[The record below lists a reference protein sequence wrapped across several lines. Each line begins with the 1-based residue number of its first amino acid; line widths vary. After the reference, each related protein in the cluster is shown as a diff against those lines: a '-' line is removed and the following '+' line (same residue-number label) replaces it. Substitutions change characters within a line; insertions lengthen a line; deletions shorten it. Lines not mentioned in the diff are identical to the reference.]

1 MHLVALY
8 RLNKP
13 FSDVGQHEY
22 TRLITVGFNLM
33 IVQPPPSTSVLPD
46 EVAKF
51 SAIAD
56 EWWDPQGKFKPLH
69 KFNPE
74 RIRYVRD
81 SMAAHFSRDLTQ
93 PNPFHGLSLLDVGCG
108 GGLIAEPLAR
118 LGFNVTAI
126 DASDK
131 NIGVAKL
138 HAAKSGLEI
147 NYDCMP
153 PEQLLDSSQRF
164 DVVLA
169 LEVVEHVADVTA
181 FLNTVG
187 RLVAPGGALVGA
199 TLNRTLKSLAMAKFG
214 AEYVLRWLP
223 IGTHDWR
230 KFVRP
235 SELAAGLR
243 GSGLAVQDL
252 KGMSYDL
259 FRDRWLIS
267 DDLDINYMMLAT
279 RA

>member
-1 MHLVALY
+1 M
-8 RLNKP
+8 
-13 FSDVGQHEY
+13 
-22 TRLITVGFNLM
+22 
-33 IVQPPPSTSVLPD
+33 TSAQAAHQTTALPD

-81 SMAAHFSRDLTQ
+81 SVAVRFSRTLTG
-93 PNPFHGLSLLDVGCG
+93 PAPFNGLNLLDVGCG

-118 LGFNVTAI
+118 LGFNVTGI
-126 DASDK
+126 DASEK

-138 HAAKSGLEI
+138 HAESSGLKI
-147 NYDCMP
+147 DYDCKT
-153 PEQLLDSSQRF
+153 PEQLLDIDKRF

-169 LEVVEHVADVTA
+169 LEVVEHVADVNA
-181 FLNTVG
+181 FLSAAG
-187 RLVAPGGALVGA
+187 QLVAPGGTLIAA
-199 TLNRTLKSLAMAKFG
+199 TLNRTLKSLAMAKIG

-230 KFVRP
+230 KFVKP

-243 GSGLAVQDL
+243 VAGLSVQEM
-252 KGMSYDL
+252 KGMTYDV
-259 FRDRWLIS
+259 FRDRWVLS
-267 DDLDINYMMLAT
+267 DDVDVNYMMLAT

>member
-1 MHLVALY
+1 MSAAHAQPTTAL
-8 RLNKP
+8 P
-13 FSDVGQHEY
+13 E
-22 TRLITVGFNLM
+22 
-33 IVQPPPSTSVLPD
+33 

-74 RIRYVRD
+74 RIRFVRD
-81 SMAAHFSRDLTQ
+81 RMATHFARALSGPAAFQ
-93 PNPFHGLSLLDVGCG
+93 GLRLLDIGCG

-118 LGFNVTAI
+118 LGFSVTGI

-138 HAAKSGLEI
+138 HAEKSSLEI
-147 NYDCMP
+147 RYDCKT
-153 PEQLLDSSQRF
+153 PEQLLEIPQRY

-169 LEVVEHVADVTA
+169 LEVVEHVADVDV
-181 FLNTVG
+181 FLHAAG
-187 RLVAPGGALVGA
+187 QLVAPGGALIAA
-199 TLNRTLKSLAMAKFG
+199 TLNRTLKSLAMAKIG

-235 SELAAGLR
+235 SELAAGVR
-243 GSGLAVQDL
+243 SAGLVVQDL
-252 KGMSYDL
+252 KGMSYDM

-267 DDLDINYMMLAT
+267 DDLDVNYMMLAT